1 MGCHKI
7 EFEVEAVKAPKKQP
21 EVEIKEESKSEA
33 TDKEGAEVDQ
43 IFKDLE
49 VVAGEV

>member
-7 EFEVEAVKAPKKQP
+7 EFEVEAVEAPKKL

-33 TDKEGAEVDQ
+33 TDKEDAEVDQ

>member
-7 EFEVEAVKAPKKQP
+7 EFEVEAVKAPKKP

-33 TDKEGAEVDQ
+33 TDKEDAEVDQ